1 MVDFDELKDKAQGF
15 VAQHSDTVKSGIT
28 KAGDF
33 VGGKIGD
40 DKVDPIEE
48 KLHDV
53 VDTLAGRN
61 DDPPVPPAPPETD
74 APGS

>member
-1 MVDFDELKDKAQGF
+1 MVDFDELKNKAQGF
-15 VAQHSDTVKSGIT
+15 VDQHADTVKGGIT

-33 VGGKIGD
+33 VGSKIGD
-40 DKVDPIEE
+40 EKVDPIEE

-61 DDPPVPPAPPETD
+61 ENPPTPPAPPETD

>member
-1 MVDFDELKDKAQGF
+1 MVDFNELKNKAQDV
-15 VAQHSDTVKSGIT
+15 VAQHADTVKGGIT

-53 VDTLAGRN
+53 VDSLAGKN
-61 DDPPVPPAPPETD
+61 VDPPKPPAPPETD

>member
-1 MVDFDELKDKAQGF
+1 MVDFNELKDKAQGF
-15 VAQHSDTVKSGIT
+15 VAQHADTVKGGIT

-40 DKVDPIEE
+40 EKVDPIEE

-53 VDTLAGRN
+53 VDTLAGKN
-61 DDPPVPPAPPETD
+61 ENPPQPPAPPETD